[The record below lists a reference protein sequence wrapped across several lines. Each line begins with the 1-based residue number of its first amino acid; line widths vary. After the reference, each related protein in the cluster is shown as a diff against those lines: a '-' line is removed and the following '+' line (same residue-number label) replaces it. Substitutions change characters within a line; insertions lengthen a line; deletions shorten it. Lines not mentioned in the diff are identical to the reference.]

1 MNRRRRRPAAPTP
14 LPTGADGLTG
24 GAQPQRK
31 NLSADRGLVPRV
43 AAVVLLALGGI
54 SLARLFGCVFELD
67 MTMFRMAA
75 VEHPARWQTLTGI
88 ALAELLLLRRSTPP
102 ERLVRILAP
111 LAILFPFHFLPF
123 GFPVMIAILLVSGW
137 VVYRYVLTEGIP
149 GAAAVVRWCGR
160 HPGWCAAVCA
170 ALALGLMVQ
179 GIYASCLAY
188 DTLYLAGTDWMTYAE
203 VCRNTF
209 LGNWFRGDY
218 PEPSFSAGHFMPGF
232 FLLFAPLFGLIP
244 RVETAFVL
252 NAVLLW
258 GSAGLV
264 FWLGRRSGLSPFYA
278 LAGGVIYL
286 LFPSVSNMN
295 LCLFYGFNAIYLF
308 IPCFLLFLV
317 LREGGHDR
325 WAFGVFLF
333 TLTIKETVGVFWAGW
348 GLMECLA
355 GRRRSGVLYAGI
367 GIAWLLLAMKGIIP
381 LFSAGE
387 EYIFYG
393 QYGHLGNGVW
403 EVLCSPFT
411 RPGVFFGTLFA
422 AKHWVFIL
430 LLLIPVFPAALKRPV
445 LLGAGSLLLLSHLL
459 RNSRDV
465 INLNQHYQTELV
477 VCFAAAAVLA
487 FRVCRSGGRWE
498 RVLAAGLGA
507 AGRAGRGRVR
517 FALAVA
523 TLVSGVMA
531 HGLFA
536 QSFYGLHSLR
546 FLKESPRM
554 GMVLEDVFREIP
566 PGARVEA
573 GENVAGHFLFR
584 NPTTRFGEGVKG
596 AEYRVYALGTPL
608 SPSPEQH
615 RKALQDPEFGLI
627 GSRAVGVHKLFWYRR
642 GAPGLKPP
650 APQIWPESVFGATGS
665 EVPMLTPVNWIAV
678 RGATVQENG
687 RRKFRALVRFA
698 AVPATFCEVRILLL
712 GNGQLQEFSVCPGNG
727 RRLPESI
734 QPGEVFTAEMDIPD
748 DWTTFESAARL
759 TGVNAERWRLVPPD
773 ATIR

>member
-1 MNRRRRRPAAPTP
+1 MSRNRRRPAAPA
-14 LPTGADGLTG
+14 GADAVAQG
-24 GAQPQRK
+24 GRARSEAGDF
-31 NLSADRGLVPRV
+31 NRGIVPRV
-43 AAVVLLALGGI
+43 AAAVLLALGGI
-54 SLARLFGCVFELD
+54 SLARLSGCVFELD

-75 VEHPARWQTLTGI
+75 VDHPERWRTLTGI

-111 LAILFPFHFLPF
+111 LAMLIPFHFLPF
-123 GFPVMIAILLVSGW
+123 GFPVMIATLLVTGW
-137 VVYRYVLTEGIP
+137 VVYRYVLAGGIP
-149 GAAAVVRWCGR
+149 GAAGVVRWCGR

-218 PEPSFSAGHFMPGF
+218 PEPAFSAGHFMPGF

-244 RVETAFVL
+244 RAETAFVL

-264 FWLGRRSGLSPFYA
+264 FLLGRKSGLSPFFA

-286 LFPSVSNMN
+286 LYPSVSNMN

-317 LREGGHDR
+317 LKEEGHER
-325 WAFGVFLF
+325 RAFGLFLF

-348 GLMECLA
+348 GVMEILR
-355 GRRRSGVLYAGI
+355 GRRRSGGLYAVI

-422 AKHWVFIL
+422 GKHWVFVL
-430 LLLIPVFPAALKRPV
+430 LLLIPVFPAAMKRPA

-465 INLNQHYQTELV
+465 VNINQHYQTELV

-487 FRVCRSGGRWE
+487 FRVCRPGGRWE
-498 RVLAAGLGA
+498 RLLAAGLGA
-507 AGRAGRGRVR
+507 AGRTGRGRVR
-517 FALAVA
+517 FALAAA
-523 TLVSGVMA
+523 TLVSGMGA
-531 HGLFA
+531 HWLFA

-546 FLKESPRM
+546 FLRESPRM
-554 GMVLEDVFREIP
+554 GTALEDVFREIP
-566 PGARVEA
+566 PGVRVEA

-584 NPTTRFGEGVKG
+584 NPTTRFGEGVEG
-596 AEYRVYALGTPL
+596 AEYRVYALGTPI

-627 GSRAVGVHKLFWYRR
+627 GTRAVGVHKLFWYRR
-642 GAPGLKPP
+642 GAPGMKPS
-650 APQIWPESVFGATGS
+650 APQVWPESVFAAAGA
-665 EVPMLTPVNWIAV
+665 EIEMLNPVDWIAV
-678 RGATVQENG
+678 RGEIVQEDG
-687 RRKFRALVRFA
+687 RRKFRVRVRFA
-698 AVPATFCEVRILLL
+698 AVPTTFCEVRILLL
-712 GNGQLQEFSVCPGNG
+712 GNGRLLEFSVCPGDG

-734 QPGEVFTAEMDIPD
+734 LPGEVFTAETEIPE
-748 DWTTFESAARL
+748 DWTTFDSAARL
-759 TGVNAERWRLVPPD
+759 TGINADRWRLIPPE
-773 ATIR
+773 ATLR